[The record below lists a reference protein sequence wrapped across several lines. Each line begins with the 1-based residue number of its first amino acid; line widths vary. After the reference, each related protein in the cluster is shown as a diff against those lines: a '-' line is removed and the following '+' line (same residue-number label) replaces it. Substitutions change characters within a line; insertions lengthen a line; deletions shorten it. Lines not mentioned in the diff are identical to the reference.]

1 MKFTRS
7 YCYAFILLL
16 FVLPGLATPGI
27 ASEATGESSVQD
39 IKQETTELLQALKA
53 YGVEQRDAALEQS
66 RVALENLDRRIEKLE
81 KQMLD
86 QWDEMDQ
93 AARDKAQASLQ
104 ALRQQRNRVAE
115 WYGSLKSSS
124 AGAWG
129 HMKQGFSSAY
139 RAMHEAW
146 EKSEKEFSADKR
158 K

>member
-1 MKFTRS
+1 MNFSGKNR
-7 YCYAFILLL
+7 YALIILLFAGL
-16 FVLPGLATPGI
+16 GQTAPGF
-27 ASEATGESSVQD
+27 ASAVTDESSVQD
-39 IKQETTELLQALKA
+39 IKQETTELLHALKA

-66 RVALENLDRRIEKLE
+66 RAALENLDRRIEMLE

-93 AARDKAQASLQ
+93 AARNKAQASLQ

-129 HMKQGFSSAY
+129 HMKQGFTSAY
-139 RAMHEAW
+139 RALHEAW
-146 EKSEKEFSADKR
+146 GKSEQEFSADEGK
-158 K
+158 